1 MSQNISNLLSNYKNI
16 WISSDFH
23 FGHSNI
29 VRGIST
35 WNKGYRDF
43 NTQQEHDETIIEN
56 INDRIM
62 ENDLLIQLGDF
73 AFGKKEETVPYYRN
87 KLKVKKIISIVGNHC
102 KKKVLENV
110 FGKENVFDIFEF
122 KYKKRLLIMCHY
134 PIDYWK
140 EHDRGS
146 CMLHGHK
153 HLDSD
158 KKFTGNRR
166 MDVGLDG
173 NNMKPY
179 YLDDII
185 DILSAQPIGEG
196 RHK

>member
-16 WISSDFH
+16 WVSSDFH

-43 NTQQEHDETIIEN
+43 NTQQEHDETIIKN
-56 INDRIM
+56 INDKVM

-87 KLKVKKIISIVGNHC
+87 KLKVKKIISLVGNHC
-102 KKKVLENV
+102 KKEVLENV

-122 KYKKRLLIMCHY
+122 KYKKKLLIMCHY
-134 PIDYWK
+134 PIDCWK

-146 CMLHGHK
+146 CMIHGHK
-153 HLDSD
+153 HLDSG

-173 NNMKPY
+173 NNMQVY
-179 YLDDII
+179 NLDEII
-185 DILSAQPIGEG
+185 DILMAQPIGER
-196 RHK
+196 RH